1 MARRLRNPWNKNS
14 RGSRIGGI
22 KGFVLLS
29 LYLFIPLSFSAPAF
43 GQQEP
48 FYKDKTVRFV
58 VGFSAGGG
66 FDTYTRTIGRHIP
79 KHIPGN
85 PSAIVENMPGAGS
98 LIAANYIYNKAKPDG
113 LTIGNWFGSLMLQQV
128 MGGQKGIEFDAG
140 RFEWLG
146 APVAD
151 SNACALT
158 KASGITTFDQWLAA
172 KRPVKIGGIAPGTAN
187 SDIPRVLKTTLNLPI
202 QLVEGYKG
210 TADIRLAAD
219 SGEVDGG
226 CWSWESIKVTWR
238 KGLESGNVKVVIQAL
253 PKKHPELQDVPNA
266 IDLAKTEEARQLIKA
281 GLNDPAV
288 IARLY
293 SLPPGTPKE
302 RVRMLRE
309 AFMATMKDPEF
320 LAEAKKASLDLNP
333 VSGEEVEGTVQGFFK
348 LPPDLVARLKEI
360 LVPRK

>member
-1 MARRLRNPWNKNS
+1 MARRLRNSWNKKS
-14 RGSRIGGI
+14 RGSRIGRI

-43 GQQEP
+43 GQEP
-48 FYKDKTVRFV
+48 FYKGKTVRFV

-98 LIAANYIYNKAKPDG
+98 LISANYIYNQAKPDG
-113 LTIGNWFGSLMLQQV
+113 LTIGNWFGSLILQQV
-128 MGGQKGIEFDAG
+128 MGGQKGIEFDA
-140 RFEWLG
+140 RKFEWIG
-146 APVAD
+146 APGGD
-151 SNACALT
+151 SNVCVLT
-158 KASGITTFDQWLAA
+158 KASGITTIEQWLAA
-172 KRPVKIGGIAPGTAN
+172 KGPVKIGGIAPGTAN
-187 SDIPRVLKTTLNLPI
+187 SDIPRVLKAALNLPI

-210 TADIRLAAD
+210 TADLRVAAD
-219 SGEVDGG
+219 TGEVDGRCG
-226 CWSWESIKVTWR
+226 AWESIKVTWR
-238 KGLESGNVKVVIQAL
+238 KGIESGDVRVLIQAL
-253 PKKHPELQDVPNA
+253 PKKHPELLDVPNA
-266 IDLAKTEEARQLIKA
+266 IDLAGTEEARGLIKV
-281 GLNDPAV
+281 GLNDPTI

-309 AFMATMKDPEF
+309 AFTATMKDPEF
-320 LAEAKKASLDLNP
+320 LAEAKKANLDLNP
-333 VSGEEVEGTVQGFFK
+333 ISGEEGESTVQGFFK

>member
-1 MARRLRNPWNKNS
+1 MARRLRNPWNRKS
-14 RGSRIGGI
+14 QGLRVEGI
-22 KGFVLLS
+22 KGFALLS
-29 LYLFIPLSFSAPAF
+29 LYLFIPLSFSVPAS
-43 GQQEP
+43 GQEP
-48 FYKDKTVRFV
+48 FYQGKTVRFV

-66 FDTYTRTIGRHIP
+66 FDTYTRTIARHIS

-98 LIAANYIYNKAKPDG
+98 LISANYIYNQAKPDG
-113 LTIGNWFGSLMLQQV
+113 LTIGNWFGSLILQQV
-128 MGGQKGIEFDAG
+128 MGGQKGIEFDA
-140 RFEWLG
+140 RKYEWIG

-151 SNACALT
+151 SNVCALT
-158 KASGITTFDQWLAA
+158 KASGITTIEQWLAA

-187 SDIPRVLKTTLNLPI
+187 SDIPRILKTGLNVPI

-210 TADIRLAAD
+210 TADVRLAAD

-253 PKKHPELQDVPNA
+253 PRKHPELQDIPNA
-266 IDLAKTEEARQLIKA
+266 IDLAKTEEARQLIKV
-281 GLNDPAV
+281 GLNGPAI

-302 RVRMLRE
+302 RVRTLRE
-309 AFMATMKDPEF
+309 AFTATMKDPEF
-320 LAEAKKASLDLNP
+320 LAEAKKANLDLNP
-333 VSGEEVEGTVQGFFK
+333 VSGEEAESTVQGFFK